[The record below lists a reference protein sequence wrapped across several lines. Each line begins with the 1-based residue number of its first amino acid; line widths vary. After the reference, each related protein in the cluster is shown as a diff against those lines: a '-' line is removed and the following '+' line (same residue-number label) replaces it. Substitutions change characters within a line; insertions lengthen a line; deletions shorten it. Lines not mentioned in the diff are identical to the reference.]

1 MNTTLTN
8 DLCNEVRDLRRLH
21 DEARKLHAEAS
32 DLLCDYIVESRRRK
46 ALLTA
51 VLDAGRPHS
60 HLCDCDQCNAWL
72 AVRKE
77 LRGE

>member
-8 DLCNEVRDLRRLH
+8 DLCNEVRDLREQL
-21 DEARKLHAEAS
+21 AEAHGELAKGAVLMQEFIMQS
-32 DLLCDYIVESRRRK
+32 ARREVI
-46 ALLTA
+46 LVA

-60 HLCDCDQCNAWL
+60 HLCECDQCAAYE

-77 LRGE
+77 LRSE

>member
-8 DLCNEVRDLRRLH
+8 DLCNEVRDLRERL
-21 DEARKLHAEAS
+21 DAMRDTRDLWQNDYFRMR
-32 DLLCDYIVESRRRK
+32 DLL
-46 ALLTA
+46 AT

-60 HLCDCDQCNAWL
+60 HLCGCDGCNAWL

>member
-8 DLCNEVRDLRRLH
+8 DLCNEVRDLRERLAAADKAAH
-21 DEARKLHAEAS
+21 VAHADFIQLS
-32 DLLCDYIVESRRRK
+32 ESLERRMR
-46 ALLTA
+46 LLTA

-60 HLCDCDQCNAWL
+60 HLCGCDSCNAWL

>member
-1 MNTTLTN
+1 MNTTVTN
-8 DLCNEVRDLRRLH
+8 DLCNEVRDLREQLA
-21 DEARKLHAEAS
+21 DMTMARDVGMQAHAKLCN
-32 DLLCDYIVESRRRK
+32 LLV
-46 ALLTA
+46 A

-60 HLCDCDQCNAWL
+60 HLCGCDMCAAFE

>member
-1 MNTTLTN
+1 MDTPPMDETGIA
-8 DLCNEVRDLRRLH
+8 DRLRA
-21 DEARKLHAEAS
+21 ESKEAS
-32 DLLCDYIVESRRRK
+32 DLLCDYMLEARRLRK
-46 ALLTA
+46 LLAA

-60 HLCDCDQCNAWL
+60 HLCSCDMCNAWL

>member
-8 DLCNEVRDLRRLH
+8 DLCNEVRDLREQLAVVKA
-21 DEARKLHAEAS
+21 DMNWARQSCARYIS
-32 DLLCDYIVESRRRK
+32 LLI
-46 ALLTA
+46 A
-51 VLDAGRPHS
+51 VLDAGRPHPRE
-60 HLCDCDQCNAWL
+60 DCICLRCEAWR

>member
-8 DLCNEVRDLRRLH
+8 DLCNEVRDLREQLVAVREQLN
-21 DEARKLHAEAS
+21 AANIQLAKGAV
-32 DLLCDYIVESRRRK
+32 LLMD
-46 ALLTA
+46 

-60 HLCDCDQCNAWL
+60 TACDCDRCCVYE

>member
-1 MNTTLTN
+1 MKDTETIDRLFLELSQFTTETTGK
-8 DLCNEVRDLRRLH
+8 ELRLQ
-21 DEARKLHAEAS
+21 
-32 DLLCDYIVESRRRK
+32 

-60 HLCDCDQCNAWL
+60 HLCECERCLAFD